1 MENIFNSGMMVSS
14 TQHLATIIRKSLI
27 SVFQDFFASIN
38 KAFGLVGVGD
48 GGRGGEGGGES
59 ALGYHSMGFRHFP
72 DVS

>member
-1 MENIFNSGMMVSS
+1 MENIFNSGMMVSG
-14 TQHLATIIRKSLI
+14 TQHLPTIIRKSLI

-38 KAFGLVGVGD
+38 KAFGLVGMGD
-48 GGRGGEGGGES
+48 GRGGGS

>member
-1 MENIFNSGMMVSS
+1 MENIFNSGMMVSG
-14 TQHLATIIRKSLI
+14 TQHLPTIIRKSLI

-38 KAFGLVGVGD
+38 KAFGLVGMGD
-48 GGRGGEGGGES
+48 RGGGS